1 MKICFIT
8 LGDIKFI
15 ATMKRAIGMA
25 DPLLAMGWEVAIIV
39 QDSEENRKRIAME
52 CSEAVKIYYYPEG
65 TAAEEVR
72 AKTALVNQI
81 APDYI
86 LFCSFSFRNRILKN
100 KLKLKPT
107 ILIEHSELPSGIP
120 DNRGLRKIAMLALE
134 YWSVLYADGL
144 LCASRYLCKTYA
156 KRAAQ
161 LFRKQLPVLYSP
173 YAFNQE
179 VMESPRIR
187 FKELEET
194 YRGQTLL
201 IYMGTMTRN
210 YGLFTML
217 QAMEMISMERKDVT
231 LLLLGQ
237 GRHLA
242 EAKDFVKE
250 KKLDS
255 QVQFLGYTAEEE
267 LSSYFA
273 AATAFISPLND
284 TVQDWAR
291 CPSKIYMYIPFNKPV
306 FTCRI
311 GEPLEIF
318 GEQGYY
324 FDNTAPSSLA
334 ALISRLAAG
343 KLAPAALDKSAH
355 SWTKRA
361 ADLTEWAG
369 NHYDAKVL
377 HIANLKMKAL

>member
-25 DPLLAMGWEVAIIV
+25 EPLLLLGWEVSIIA
-39 QDSEENRKRIAME
+39 QDTEENRKRIAME
-52 CSEAVKIYYYPEG
+52 CSDAVRVYYYPEG

-72 AKTALVNQI
+72 IKTALVNEI

-100 KLKLKPT
+100 KLKLKST

-120 DNRGLRKIAMLALE
+120 DNRGLRRYAMLALE

-144 LCASRYLCKTYA
+144 LCASKYLCRTYT

-161 LFRKQLPVLYSP
+161 LFRKQLPVHYSP
-173 YAFNQE
+173 YAFNDE
-179 VMESPRIR
+179 VVESPRVR
-187 FKELEET
+187 YHELKEM
-194 YRGQTLL
+194 YQGKTLL
-201 IYMGTMTRN
+201 IYMGTLTRN

-217 QAMEMISMERKDVT
+217 EAMEIISRERSDVH
-231 LLLLGQ
+231 LLLLGR
-237 GRHLA
+237 GRHQE
-242 EAKDFVKE
+242 EAKDYVKE
-250 KKLDS
+250 MGLS
-255 QVQFLGYTAEEE
+255 MQVQFLGYTPEEE

-273 AATAFISPLND
+273 AADAFISPLND

-306 FTCRI
+306 FTGKI

-318 GEQGYY
+318 GKEGYY
-324 FDNTAPSSLA
+324 FDNHAPASLA
-334 ALISRLAAG
+334 ALISQLALG
-343 KLAPAALDKSAH
+343 GLKPVSVDKGAH
-355 SWTKRA
+355 SWEKRA
-361 ADLTEWAG
+361 VDFTAWINSNYAD
-369 NHYDAKVL
+369 KVL
-377 HIANLKMKAL
+377 HIANL

>member
-25 DPLLAMGWEVAIIV
+25 DPLLLLGWEVAIIA

-52 CSEAVKIYYYPEG
+52 CSDAVQVYYYPEG

-72 AKTALVNQI
+72 IKTALVNEI

-86 LFCSFSFRNRILKN
+86 LFCSFSFRNRVLKN
-100 KLKLKPT
+100 KLKLKST

-120 DNRGLRKIAMLALE
+120 DNKGLRRYAMLALE

-144 LCASRYLCKTYA
+144 LCASKYLCGTYV

-161 LFRKQLPVLYSP
+161 LFRKQLPVHYSP
-173 YAFNQE
+173 YAFNNE
-179 VMESPRIR
+179 VVESPRVR
-187 FKELEET
+187 YHELKEV
-194 YRGQTLL
+194 YKGKTLL
-201 IYMGTMTRN
+201 IYMGTLTRN

-217 QAMEMISMERKDVT
+217 QAMEIIGRERSDVH
-231 LLLLGQ
+231 LLLLGR
-237 GRHLA
+237 GRHQD
-242 EAKDFVKE
+242 EAKDYVKE
-250 KKLDS
+250 KGLS
-255 QVQFLGYTAEEE
+255 MQVQFLGYTAEEE

-273 AATAFISPLND
+273 AADAFISPLND

-291 CPSKIYMYIPFNKPV
+291 CPSKIYMYIPFDKPV
-306 FTCRI
+306 FTGKI

-318 GEQGYY
+318 GKEGYY
-324 FDNTAPSSLA
+324 FDNHAPASLA
-334 ALISRLAAG
+334 GLISQLASG
-343 KLAPAALDKSAH
+343 GLKPVSVDKGAH
-355 SWTKRA
+355 SWEKRA
-361 ADLTEWAG
+361 ADFTEWI
-369 NHYDAKVL
+369 NSNYTDKVL
-377 HIANLKMKAL
+377 HIANL

>member
-25 DPLLAMGWEVAIIV
+25 DPLLSMGWEVAIIV

-52 CSEAVKIYYYPEG
+52 CSDAVKVYYYPEG
-65 TAAEEVR
+65 TAGEEVR
-72 AKTALVNQI
+72 TKTALVNEI

-107 ILIEHSELPSGIP
+107 VLIEHSELPSGIP
-120 DNRGLRKIAMLALE
+120 DNKGLRKYAMLALE

-144 LCASRYLCKTYA
+144 LCASKYLCKTYT

-173 YAFNQE
+173 YAFNNE
-179 VMESPRIR
+179 VVESPRIR
-187 FKELEET
+187 FEELADT
-194 YRGQTLL
+194 YSGKTML

-217 QAMEMISMERKDVT
+217 QAMEMISKERKDVH

-242 EAKDFVKE
+242 EAKAFVKE
-250 KKLDS
+250 KELDL

-273 AATAFISPLND
+273 AADAFISPLND
-284 TVQDWAR
+284 TIQDWAR

-324 FDNTAPSSLA
+324 FNNNAPTSLA
-334 ALISRLAAG
+334 ALISQLAAG
-343 KLAPAALDKSAH
+343 KLAPVKVNKAAH
-355 SWTKRA
+355 SWEKRA
-361 ADLTEWAG
+361 VDFTEWING
-369 NHYDAKVL
+369 HYAAKVL
-377 HIANLKMKAL
+377 RIANL

>member
-25 DPLLAMGWEVAIIV
+25 GPLMALGWEVSIIA

-52 CSEAVKIYYYPEG
+52 CSEAVKVYYYRPG
-65 TAAEEVR
+65 TASEEVR
-72 AKTALVNQI
+72 IKTDLVNRI
-81 APDYI
+81 VPDYV
-86 LFCSFSFRNRILKN
+86 LFCSFSFRNRISKN
-100 KLKLKPT
+100 KLNIKPK

-120 DNRGLRKIAMLALE
+120 DNKGIRKLAMLALE

-144 LCASRYLCKTYA
+144 LCASRYLCNTYT

-173 YAFNQE
+173 YAFNNE
-179 VMESPRIR
+179 VIASPRIR
-187 FKELEET
+187 LQEVKDT
-194 YRGQTLL
+194 YHGKTML
-201 IYMGTMTRN
+201 IYMGTLTRN

-217 QAMEMISMERKDVT
+217 QAMEMVSKERSDVV

-237 GRHLA
+237 GRHMA
-242 EAKDFVKE
+242 DAKAYVKE
-250 KKLDS
+250 KQLDA
-255 QVQFLGYTAEEE
+255 QVEFLGYAPEEE
-267 LSSYFA
+267 LSSWFTA
-273 AATAFISPLND
+273 ADAFISPLND

-291 CPSKIYMYIPFNKPV
+291 CPSKIYMYLPFEKPV
-306 FTCRI
+306 FTSAI

-324 FDNTAPSSLA
+324 FNNNAPASLA
-334 ALISRLAAG
+334 ALISKLANG
-343 KLAPAALDKSAH
+343 KLAPGTVNSEAH
-355 SWTKRA
+355 SWERRA
-361 ADLTEWAG
+361 IDFTSWI
-369 NHYDAKVL
+369 NSNDAVKAL
-377 HIANLKMKAL
+377 GIANL

>member
-25 DPLLAMGWEVAIIV
+25 EPLMALGWEVSIIA

-52 CSEAVKIYYYPEG
+52 CSEAVKVYYYQPG
-65 TAAEEVR
+65 AASEEVR
-72 AKTALVNQI
+72 IKTELVNQI
-81 APDYI
+81 APDYV
-86 LFCSFSFRNRILKN
+86 LFCSFSFRNRISKN
-100 KLKLKPT
+100 KLNVKPK

-120 DNRGLRKIAMLALE
+120 DNKGIRKLAMLALE

-144 LCASRYLCKTYA
+144 LCASRYLCNTYT

-173 YAFNQE
+173 YAFNNE
-179 VMESPRIR
+179 VIASPRIR
-187 FKELEET
+187 LKELKDT
-194 YRGQTLL
+194 YHGKTML
-201 IYMGTMTRN
+201 IYMGTLTRN

-217 QAMEMISMERKDVT
+217 QAMEMVSKERNDVV

-237 GRHLA
+237 GRHMA
-242 EAKDFVKE
+242 EAKAYVKE
-250 KKLDS
+250 KKLEE
-255 QVQFLGYTAEEE
+255 QVEFLGYAPEEE
-267 LSSYFA
+267 LSSWFTA
-273 AATAFISPLND
+273 AHAFISPLND

-291 CPSKIYMYIPFNKPV
+291 CPSKIYMYLPFEKPV
-306 FTCRI
+306 FTCAI

-324 FDNTAPSSLA
+324 FNNNAPASLA
-334 ALISRLAAG
+334 VLISKLANG
-343 KLAPAALDKSAH
+343 KLEPGTVNSEAH
-355 SWTKRA
+355 SWERRA
-361 ADLTEWAG
+361 IDFTTWI
-369 NHYDAKVL
+369 NSNDAVKL
-377 HIANLKMKAL
+377 LRIANL

>member
-25 DPLLAMGWEVAIIV
+25 DPLLSMGWEVAIIA

-52 CSEAVKIYYYPEG
+52 CSESVKVYYYPEG
-65 TAAEEVR
+65 TAGEEVR

-120 DNRGLRKIAMLALE
+120 DNKGLRKYAMLALE

-144 LCASRYLCKTYA
+144 LCASKYLCNTYT

-173 YAFNQE
+173 YAFNND

-194 YRGQTLL
+194 YHGKTLL

-217 QAMEMISMERKDVT
+217 NAMEMISKERNDVT

-242 EAKDFVKE
+242 QAKDFVKE
-250 KKLDS
+250 KQLES

-273 AATAFISPLND
+273 AANAFISPLND

-291 CPSKIYMYIPFNKPV
+291 CPSKIYMYIPLNKPV

-318 GEQGYY
+318 REQGYY
-324 FDNTAPSSLA
+324 FNNTAPASLA
-334 ALISRLAAG
+334 SLISQLAAD
-343 KLAPAALDKSAH
+343 KLAPVTVNKDLH
-355 SWTKRA
+355 SWAKRA
-361 ADLTEWAG
+361 VDFTEWAG
-369 NHYDAKVL
+369 SHYGAKVL
-377 HIANLKMKAL
+377 RIANL

>member
-25 DPLLAMGWEVAIIV
+25 DPLLSLGWEVAIIV
-39 QDSEENRKRIAME
+39 QDSEENKKRISME
-52 CSEAVKIYYYPEG
+52 CSDAVQVYYYPEG

-72 AKTALVNQI
+72 VKTALVNEI

-100 KLKLKPT
+100 KLKLKST

-120 DNRGLRKIAMLALE
+120 DNRGLRKYAMLALE

-144 LCASRYLCKTYA
+144 LCASKYLCKTYTT
-156 KRAAQ
+156 RAAQ

-173 YAFNQE
+173 YAFNNE
-179 VMESPRIR
+179 VVESPRVR
-187 FKELEET
+187 YNELKEM
-194 YRGQTLL
+194 YAGKTLL
-201 IYMGTMTRN
+201 IYMGTLTRN

-217 QAMEMISMERKDVT
+217 QAMEMISKERSDVH

-237 GRHLA
+237 GRHQE
-242 EAKDFVKE
+242 EAKAFVKE
-250 KKLDS
+250 RELSS
-255 QVQFLGYTAEEE
+255 QVQFLGYTPEEE

-273 AATAFISPLND
+273 AADAFISPLND

-306 FTCRI
+306 FTCKI

-318 GEQGYY
+318 GKDGYY
-324 FDNTAPSSLA
+324 FDNHAPVSLA
-334 ALISRLAAG
+334 ALISQLALG
-343 KLAPAALDKSAH
+343 KLKPATVDKAAH
-355 SWTKRA
+355 NWGKRA
-361 ADLTEWAG
+361 VDFTEWINSNYA
-369 NHYDAKVL
+369 AKVL
-377 HIANLKMKAL
+377 RIANL